1 MFNYLDPT
9 LQDDINQNGC
19 PYAKGCF
26 DYYYNNPEPYQFE
39 GSYVL
44 PFIRDKI
51 GQAFKLSKDETDNL
65 NYNKF
70 YFYSDVLMAENF
82 EGDTKRAY
90 FSPEEWYYIR
100 LS

>member
-1 MFNYLDPT
+1 M
-9 LQDDINQNGC
+9 
-19 PYAKGCF
+19 
-26 DYYYNNPEPYQFE
+26 
-39 GSYVL
+39 
-44 PFIRDKI
+44 RDKI
-51 GQAFKLSKDETDNL
+51 GQAFKLSKDDTDNL

-70 YFYSDVLMAENF
+70 YYFSDVLMAENF